1 LISCFRLYI
10 MALYR
15 VWQMEVNSEIAGTK
29 TEKRVWGFWATVGWG
44 ILVMFISGVTQVAIT
59 VIFIIAKLVT
69 EEEIALTEL
78 DYSEW
83 LDTIDLGL
91 LLSLSVVISAIVCVG
106 LIFIIIKVRRN
117 VTFADYLGFRS
128 IGIGTVLV
136 ALAISVAYILLSVL
150 VNMGLNRTTD
160 SDIMVQAY
168 ASSVWPALFWVA
180 VVVFGPFFEEVLFR
194 GFLFE
199 GFKQSRI
206 GIVGTIIVTSL
217 VWAGFHLQYGL
228 FDIASI
234 FILGVVLGIVR
245 HKTGSLWAPMIM
257 HAFNNLLAV
266 FLIALEIGV

>member
-1 LISCFRLYI
+1 LISCFCLYI

-15 VWQMEVNSEIAGTK
+15 IWQIEVNSEIEDTK
-29 TEKRVWGFWATVGWG
+29 TGKRVWGFWATVGWG
-44 ILVMFISGVTQVAIT
+44 ILIMFVSGVIQVLIT
-59 VIFIIAKLVT
+59 VIFIVAQLVS
-69 EEEIALTEL
+69 EKESVPNEL
-78 DYSEW
+78 NYAEW
-83 LDTIDLGL
+83 LDAIDLGL
-91 LLSLSVVISAIVCVG
+91 LISLSTVISAIACIG
-106 LIFIIIKVRRN
+106 LIFIIIKVRRDIKI
-117 VTFADYLGFRS
+117 ADYLGFKS
-128 IGIGTVLV
+128 IGTVTVFV

-150 VNMGLNRTTD
+150 VNMGLDRPTE

-168 ASSVWPALFWVA
+168 ATSVWPALFWVA

-234 FILGVVLGIVR
+234 FILGVIFGIVR
-245 HKTGSLWAPMIM
+245 YKTGSLWAPMIM
-257 HAFNNLLAV
+257 HGFNNLVAV
-266 FLIALEIGV
+266 FLISLEIGI